1 MGRVGVSIRGAEP
14 RHTLILVDGQPI
26 MGDIS
31 KYSGQG
37 DELQRLG
44 TENVE
49 RIEIIKGAASAKYGA
64 DAIGGVINVITKKAA
79 KIAGMQVNVEGR
91 RIKGN
96 NDIFPYQN
104 IFLRA
109 DSGQVGK
116 FRVGVYGNKRDIMP
130 IYSQEE
136 HGGLTNGKRMHNS
149 LRYYGDIKNIGLMGT
164 YDIDSRNSID
174 FSTDKTK
181 EDLSRIVKHTN
192 FQIEGPQNFKR
203 TVDRDTYRLTY
214 KGSNGNNTD
223 WNVDVNYSKMNE
235 EDLTLTSQ
243 YGSTAYEGKNT
254 LNYIDD
260 LKHKEFNVKTTA
272 NTQINDT
279 HLLTYGIGYS
289 KETAGGSRLKSATNH
304 YIRKIQPRNYDSN
317 LYYKNPSTVHD
328 YKIIYKNGVPIYDYN
343 YERYGFDIENNGFV
357 SADNFL
363 TKEKYDMYFDAF
375 GNIKSDVSQ
384 DIKDSVIHPF
394 AEKLRQQNRNV
405 QWIDYMSDQ
414 MLIQSYYKQLNLG
427 DDKNPQILTLNGK
440 TYLQEYTSR
449 ADQQVVGKADIQKE
463 NFFIQDTWQL
473 NENTILSPIFRID
486 HSDTFGSH
494 ATFNLGVTHNINGDA
509 HRRIK
514 ANIGTGYTE
523 PGMGELYYNWEMYP
537 GMPVG
542 EGVGKMG
549 YYWIGNPN
557 LKPEKAINVD
567 LGLEGENGKTSHR
580 INVFHNNITDY
591 MTAYFTGNL
600 LDFYPDVSESN
611 KWIVPPDMIYSFK
624 NIGKAEITG
633 VEAEINHT
641 FNKHWSGRLGYTYL
655 HAINK
660 SNAELPRQL
669 LDKPQHKVD
678 IGITYN
684 NTYWQASIWGNYYIH
699 MLDSNSVSGNGN
711 YWYDNGDGTGSAAY
725 AKAGCWTYAK
735 KTFGIWNLL
744 IQKQLSKDAKVYIGI
759 DNIFNHHDDDRALQ
773 ERVYK
778 FGVNL
783 KFGSSDDVMNKQ
795 LDKTVGKAVV
805 QQDKQFLNTDWFI
818 QRPFDIKKKEEIDI
832 VGDYRMRWNSHTG
845 SERPEAR
852 ITTNGKIGMA
862 KRNMLDKAEHGFE
875 QRLRLGVDARVGDN
889 TNVKILGSASGMS
902 SVDTM
907 YDVSD
912 SKGMNHQ
919 RLDTVDVTQHADKW
933 DFSVGRLTE
942 PMGVTGYWFGKEYDG
957 GRAVWTSGKNQV
969 RVGYGDFSH
978 STGITDSAYTHAVK
992 ETILR
997 APTKKEWLGIDSDI
1011 DAKNPILKSGYDSIY
1026 NQLKN
1031 AKTLEEKNV
1040 IFNKA
1045 LQIIS
1050 KTYPTI
1056 LDDLASVG
1064 TNVSI
1069 STGEQYTWKVVEITG
1084 PKNGTTVTK
1093 KYLLNTE
1100 LANGKTPT
1108 LKTLLDSDKLAQGEF
1123 ALDKVKLE
1131 NQGNKNIAS
1140 MEAALTRLN
1149 KNLAKSSGYT
1159 TTNSAC
1165 TDFDIGSKV
1174 IVKPVTNSNLPETF
1188 YGEYTGNKN
1197 FSQLSATTGEIIPLE
1212 DITASQFRAFDKET
1226 AYQKALDSIWSAN
1239 TKVHISDM
1247 PQEIGYIYYQL
1258 LKKLDNHDNANFQWN
1273 PQEGSLPLTETLS
1286 NVPMISLIGTVLV
1299 QDTIPAIDRALFV
1312 QAKHQFGNDFGV
1324 QAWYFHSANDDTH
1337 TYAAAHGDHNDTASF
1352 DSLANVVGIGAKW
1365 RLGSQVTFSYDWGQN
1380 RTDFGRYMNGHTIY
1394 ENHTEDNSDFNFGG
1408 RANGGTPR
1416 FWVARLDVGHADTQK
1431 PGSWNAFV
1439 DYKYFQHGSFF
1450 GGNGTEG
1457 LPDRYLDGIKSFTIG
1472 GGYVPSKDILLEAF
1486 YTFGAKGI
1494 GQRDTLYGPES
1505 FTLGDYTRIQ
1515 ATFKF

>member
-14 RHTLILVDGQPI
+14 RHTLILVDGQPV

-1084 PKNGTTVTK
+1084 QKNGTTVTK

>member
-1 MGRVGVSIRGAEP
+1 
-14 RHTLILVDGQPI
+14 
-26 MGDIS
+26 
-31 KYSGQG
+31 
-37 DELQRLG
+37 
-44 TENVE
+44 
-49 RIEIIKGAASAKYGA
+49 
-64 DAIGGVINVITKKAA
+64 
-79 KIAGMQVNVEGR
+79 
-91 RIKGN
+91 
-96 NDIFPYQN
+96 
-104 IFLRA
+104 
-109 DSGQVGK
+109 
-116 FRVGVYGNKRDIMP
+116 
-130 IYSQEE
+130 
-136 HGGLTNGKRMHNS
+136 
-149 LRYYGDIKNIGLMGT
+149 
-164 YDIDSRNSID
+164 
-174 FSTDKTK
+174 
-181 EDLSRIVKHTN
+181 
-192 FQIEGPQNFKR
+192 
-203 TVDRDTYRLTY
+203 
-214 KGSNGNNTD
+214 
-223 WNVDVNYSKMNE
+223 
-235 EDLTLTSQ
+235 
-243 YGSTAYEGKNT
+243 
-254 LNYIDD
+254 
-260 LKHKEFNVKTTA
+260 
-272 NTQINDT
+272 
-279 HLLTYGIGYS
+279 
-289 KETAGGSRLKSATNH
+289 
-304 YIRKIQPRNYDSN
+304 
-317 LYYKNPSTVHD
+317 
-328 YKIIYKNGVPIYDYN
+328 
-343 YERYGFDIENNGFV
+343 
-357 SADNFL
+357 
-363 TKEKYDMYFDAF
+363 
-375 GNIKSDVSQ
+375 
-384 DIKDSVIHPF
+384 
-394 AEKLRQQNRNV
+394 
-405 QWIDYMSDQ
+405 
-414 MLIQSYYKQLNLG
+414 
-427 DDKNPQILTLNGK
+427 
-440 TYLQEYTSR
+440 
-449 ADQQVVGKADIQKE
+449 
-463 NFFIQDTWQL
+463 
-473 NENTILSPIFRID
+473 
-486 HSDTFGSH
+486 
-494 ATFNLGVTHNINGDA
+494 
-509 HRRIK
+509 
-514 ANIGTGYTE
+514 
-523 PGMGELYYNWEMYP
+523 
-537 GMPVG
+537 
-542 EGVGKMG
+542 
-549 YYWIGNPN
+549 
-557 LKPEKAINVD
+557 
-567 LGLEGENGKTSHR
+567 
-580 INVFHNNITDY
+580 
-591 MTAYFTGNL
+591 
-600 LDFYPDVSESN
+600 
-611 KWIVPPDMIYSFK
+611 
-624 NIGKAEITG
+624 
-633 VEAEINHT
+633 
-641 FNKHWSGRLGYTYL
+641 
-655 HAINK
+655 
-660 SNAELPRQL
+660 
-669 LDKPQHKVD
+669 
-678 IGITYN
+678 
-684 NTYWQASIWGNYYIH
+684 
-699 MLDSNSVSGNGN
+699 MLDSNSIANNGN
-711 YWYDNGDGTGSAAY
+711 YLTYTDATGSEPQY
-725 AKAGCWTYAK
+725 EFSKNKSWTYEK
-735 KTFGIWNLL
+735 KTFGLWNILV
-744 IQKQLSKDAKVYIGI
+744 QKSIDKDSTIYVGI

-778 FGVNL
+778 MGVNL
-783 KFGSSDDVMNKQ
+783 KFGPGSAAMEKQ
-795 LDKTVGKAVV
+795 LDKTVGKAKVV
-805 QQDKQFLNTDWFI
+805 GSDADINTNWFI
-818 QRPFDIKKKEEIDI
+818 QKPFDTVKEKGVEVI
-832 VGDYRMRWNSHTG
+832 GDYRARWNSFTG
-845 SERPEAR
+845 KNKPEAR
-852 ITTNGKIGMA
+852 VTKMA
-862 KRNMLDKAEHGFE
+862 DVGTGEKNMFEKADHSFE
-875 QRLRLGVDARVGDN
+875 QRLRLGIDARIGEN

-902 SVDTM
+902 GVDTM

-1084 PKNGTTVTK
+1084 QKNGTTVTK
-1093 KYLLNTE
+1093 RYLLNTE

-1131 NQGNKNIAS
+1131 NQGKQNIAS

-1239 TKVHISDM
+1239 TKVHISDI

-1258 LKKLDNHDNANFQWN
+1258 LKKLDNNDNANFQWN

-1299 QDTIPAIDRALFV
+1299 QDAIPTIDRAVFV

-1324 QAWYFHSANDDTH
+1324 QAWYFHSTNDDTH

-1352 DSLANVVGIGAKW
+1352 DSLANVLGIGAKW

-1408 RANGGTPR
+1408 RASGGTPR

-1457 LPDRYLDGIKSFTIG
+1457 LPDRYLDGIKSFTVG
-1472 GGYVPSKDILLEAF
+1472 GGYVPAKDILLEAF